1 MRQERDLKKLM
12 KQRDLLPDEKNDNT
26 SWSSLKKINYA
37 LKEEQK
43 ISKMIGIKYDKLPFI
58 GKEGI
63 GGGGKAHKRKQI
75 SLSNVGSSQ

>member
-1 MRQERDLKKLM
+1 M
-12 KQRDLLPDEKNDNT
+12 LPDEKNDRT

-43 ISKMIGIKYDKLPFI
+43 ISKMIGVKYDKLPFI

-63 GGGGKAHKRKQI
+63 GGGGKAHKRK
-75 SLSNVGSSQ
+75 